1 MANPKNIFELT
12 KRVQDLQAKMVAAQ
26 EALAQETVVGSAGGG
41 AVKVTMSGDQR
52 VKSLEIEAEVLANP
66 DKEMLQDLLAAAVN
80 DAISQ
85 AQELAKKR
93 LGDIT
98 GGLQLPGM

>member
-1 MANPKNIFELT
+1 MANPKNIFELA
-12 KRVQDLQAKMVAAQ
+12 KQVQELQAKMVAAQ

-41 AVKVTMSGDQR
+41 AVTVTMSGDQR
-52 VKSLEIEAEVLANP
+52 VKSVGIEAEFLANP
-66 DKEMLQDLLAAAVN
+66 DKEMLQDLVAAAVN
-80 DAISQ
+80 DAVSQ

-98 GGLQLPGM
+98 GGLQIPGL